1 MIENLFKPIG
11 EWDIVSMNKKITL
24 KFKLLLY
31 YLLVQII
38 LFIVF
43 GGVTI
48 HMLESS
54 VKEKLETNLKIIIL
68 DIKDDLIHHHKIKSK
83 ISLGA
88 EIEEFDMKPLDIR
101 IIIDNETLQTKGF
114 PHTILIDE
122 SLENDKVYF
131 RSNADYIWGNLKF
144 YDDNTSYQLQVIT
157 PIQKLIDIF
166 PNLLYIF
173 LLIVPLTL
181 FLAIIMGNI
190 LIAKSFRPIEN
201 LLNDIEDISAKDF
214 SKRVHRSYN
223 NDEIDM
229 IGYEIN
235 NLLQRVENAYFQVSQ
250 FTSDASHELKTP
262 LTIMQGELEVLLK
275 ETRSE
280 DEYKKSIYCVLDE
293 VSNIRKII
301 DALILLAK
309 VDEKLQ
315 MNEDIYLDEIIFEVI
330 GELRVLSE
338 QKKIVFETNISDPIT
353 ISGNEKLLKIALK
366 NLVENAI
373 FYSYE
378 NSKVIIELQ
387 KINNNFELRVI
398 DSGIGMSEETCQ
410 NIFDKFYRSDE
421 SRSKNTGG
429 FGLGMSIA
437 KKIADIH
444 NLEIKV
450 KSSLDKGSKFILKMK
465 N

>member
-1 MIENLFKPIG
+1 
-11 EWDIVSMNKKITL
+11 MNKKITL

-31 YLLVQII
+31 YLLVQIV

-101 IIIDNETLQTKGF
+101 IVIDGETIQTKAF
-114 PHTILIDE
+114 PHKILIDE

-131 RSNADYIWGNLKF
+131 RSNIDYIWGNLKF
-144 YDDNTSYQLQVIT
+144 YDDNTSYHLQVIT
-157 PIQKLIDIF
+157 PIQKLVDIF

-173 LLIVPLTL
+173 LLIFPLTL

-201 LLNDIEDISAKDF
+201 LLNDIEDISAKDL
-214 SKRVHRSYN
+214 SKRVNRSYS

-235 NLLQRVENAYFQVSQ
+235 NLLQRVENAYSQVSQ

-262 LTIMQGELEVLLK
+262 LTIIQGELEVLLK

-330 GELRVLSE
+330 GDLRVLAE
-338 QKKIVFETNISDPIT
+338 QKKILFETNIADPIT

-378 NSKVIIELQ
+378 NSKVIIEL
-387 KINNNFELRVI
+387 KKTNNNFELSVI
-398 DSGIGMSEETCQ
+398 DNGIGMSEETCQ

-437 KKIADIH
+437 KKIVDIH

-450 KSSLDKGSKFILKMK
+450 KSSLGKGSKFILKMK